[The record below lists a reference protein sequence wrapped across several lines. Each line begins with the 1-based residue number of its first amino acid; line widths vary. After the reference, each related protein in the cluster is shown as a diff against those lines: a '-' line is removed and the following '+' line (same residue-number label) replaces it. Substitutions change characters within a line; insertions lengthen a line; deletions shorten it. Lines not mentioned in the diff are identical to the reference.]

1 MIHLGFDPDL
11 WGELMADYMINR
23 MKCNIDFSVVH
34 DNNDDMYSRFVHNL
48 PKCLLTE
55 NVDVEVAIKDFLV
68 KRDCLFVQW
77 NDVSQLMNKVLDI
90 KNSSNFILMLRRYIE
105 RYHPDLHLEWCLHSK
120 MSHSHCD
127 CGGGF
132 ALVPNIPRYEHISVN
147 LLTLYSDY
155 HLDPNNWWRINN

>member
-105 RYHPDLHLEWCLHSK
+105 RYHPDLHLEWCFHSK
-120 MSHSHCD
+120 MSHCHCD

-132 ALVPNIPRYEHISVN
+132 ALVPNIPRDKNISVSV
-147 LLTLYSDY
+147 LTLYSDY
-155 HLDPNNWWRINN
+155 HLDPKNWWRMK